1 MITLKEKL
9 QNICS
14 EDAPWFYQQIHA
26 NRPVILNSPD
36 ELPPLAVRDREVLAE
51 NGTNSMM
58 LAPLMREEGVWGYMG
73 IDIVD
78 GYRKWNSEDYQ
89 WFSSLAN
96 IISICMELRIIK
108 ERVMHSEKLF
118 HDIFT
123 NIPVGLELY
132 NKEGVLMDCNN
143 RNLEIFGVGDKSRI
157 VGLNLFE
164 SPNMTRDT

>member
-1 MITLKEKL
+1 
-9 QNICS
+9 
-14 EDAPWFYQQIHA
+14 
-26 NRPVILNSPD
+26 
-36 ELPPLAVRDREVLAE
+36 
-51 NGTNSMM
+51 MM

-132 NKEGVLMDCNN
+132 NKEGVLLDCNN

-164 SPNMTRDT
+164 SPNMKRRKRVRNASLTVICVFVRQMVRIGGTGYTSLLW